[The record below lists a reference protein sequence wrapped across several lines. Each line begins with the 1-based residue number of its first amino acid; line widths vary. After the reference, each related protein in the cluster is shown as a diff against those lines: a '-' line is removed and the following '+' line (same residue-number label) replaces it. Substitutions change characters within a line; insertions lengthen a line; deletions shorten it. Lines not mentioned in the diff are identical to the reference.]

1 MPLAPDSDILH
12 PGVVELPEVL
22 DLKAATPLTVEFL
35 TLRGRPVHVDA
46 SNVQRLGG
54 QCLQVLLSA
63 AMTWKADKI
72 PFALVNV
79 SGDFNEGLARL
90 GVSATDFT
98 GGINLNEQDC
108 IDRR

>member
-1 MPLAPDSDILH
+1 MLLAPDSDILH
-12 PGVVELPEVL
+12 TGVVELPEVL

-72 PFALVNV
+72 PFALCVRR
-79 SGDFNEGLARL
+79 FQRRAR
-90 GVSATDFT
+90 AARRFRHRFHW
-98 GGINLNEQDC
+98 GG
-108 IDRR
+108 

>member
-1 MPLAPDSDILH
+1 MLLAPDSDILH
-12 PGVVELPEVL
+12 PGVVELPEAV
-22 DLKAATPLTVEFL
+22 
-35 TLRGRPVHVDA
+35 
-46 SNVQRLGG
+46 
-54 QCLQVLLSA
+54 

-98 GGINLNEQDC
+98 GGDKPQ
-108 IDRR
+108 

>member
-1 MPLAPDSDILH
+1 MRLDSDILH

-79 SGDFNEGLARL
+79 SGDLNEGLARL

-98 GGINLNEQDC
+98 GGDKPQ
-108 IDRR
+108 